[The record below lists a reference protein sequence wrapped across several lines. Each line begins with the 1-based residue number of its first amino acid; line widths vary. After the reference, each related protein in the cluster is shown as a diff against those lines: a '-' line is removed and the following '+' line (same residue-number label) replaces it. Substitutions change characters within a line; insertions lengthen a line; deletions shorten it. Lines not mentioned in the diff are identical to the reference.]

1 MCTSTLRA
9 NLAAAP
15 APIRR
20 IIAQLTARFTNH
32 QVELILTSH
41 SGGGSFTFGYLN
53 SVEEIPDRVARIA
66 FLESDCAYELAPGH
80 TAKLAGWIK
89 SSERHRLVVLAYDD
103 ANARLEGQPFVSATG
118 GTWYRSHLMQ
128 TNLAAHFPFTRT
140 GRDGL
145 EVFSAL
151 EGRVQFL
158 LKPNPER
165 KIFHT
170 LQVEKNGFIHA
181 MLAGMSLEGIGYAYF
196 GSRADEP
203 WIEE

>member
-1 MCTSTLRA
+1 M
-9 NLAAAP
+9 
-15 APIRR
+15 
-20 IIAQLTARFTNH
+20 
-32 QVELILTSH
+32 
-41 SGGGSFTFGYLN
+41 
-53 SVEEIPDRVARIA
+53 
-66 FLESDCAYELAPGH
+66 
-80 TAKLAGWIK
+80 
-89 SSERHRLVVLAYDD
+89 VLAYDD

-118 GTWYRSHLMQ
+118 GTWYRSRLMQ
-128 TNLAAHFPFTRT
+128 TNLAVHFPFTRT
-140 GRDGL
+140 DRDGL

-181 MLAGMSLEGIGYAYF
+181 MLGGTPLEGIGYAYF
-196 GSRADEP
+196 GPRAYEP